1 MNTSFIKFIVIAVL
15 VVGSIF
21 AFVGCERI
29 DAGHVGVKVN
39 LYGDLKFNSYIYTTI
54 KKHERKTKIY
64 FFNNTLVC
72 NILRG

>member
-29 DAGHVGVKVN
+29 DTLQGIVTGKQIGRAHV
-39 LYGDLKFNSYIYTTI
+39 
-54 KKHERKTKIY
+54 
-64 FFNNTLVC
+64 
-72 NILRG
+72 